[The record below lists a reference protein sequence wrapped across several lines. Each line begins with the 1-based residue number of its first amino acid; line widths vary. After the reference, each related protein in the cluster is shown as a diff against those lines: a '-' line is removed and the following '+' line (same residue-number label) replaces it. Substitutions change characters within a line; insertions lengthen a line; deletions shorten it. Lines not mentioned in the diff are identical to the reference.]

1 LREAESSNRPPEEKK
16 EEEKKLDLLLK
27 RAEKEAQ
34 MNVSMIT
41 FKNGKDLLYGET
53 VILKHAHS
61 SKFLRTDDTQI
72 IKDVRTCR
80 IHLEDEVDEK
90 CLFKVIAGYE
100 FRVDGHQVQKG
111 DLIIL

>member
-1 LREAESSNRPPEEKK
+1 
-16 EEEKKLDLLLK
+16 
-27 RAEKEAQ
+27 
-34 MNVSMIT
+34 MNESMIT

-61 SKFLRTDDTQI
+61 AKFLRTDDTQI

-80 IHLEDEVDEK
+80 IHLADEVDEK

-111 DLIIL
+111 DLIILYNEKTNRFVHVSTEGEMLIAMQRCQRWPMRI